1 MEEKDITSRGELFFE
16 RDIQSTGGDFFSSER
31 DLGRGLLITVRDLR
45 AEEEVFQ
52 VWLLCFSPYFFLFF
66 FIFLFYFSYLPRF
79 ILCDFFS
86 VC

>member
-52 VWLLCFSPYFFLFF
+52 VWLLCFSPY
-66 FIFLFYFSYLPRF
+66 LFYFFYFSILFF
-79 ILCDFFS
+79 ISPTFHSL
-86 VC
+86 